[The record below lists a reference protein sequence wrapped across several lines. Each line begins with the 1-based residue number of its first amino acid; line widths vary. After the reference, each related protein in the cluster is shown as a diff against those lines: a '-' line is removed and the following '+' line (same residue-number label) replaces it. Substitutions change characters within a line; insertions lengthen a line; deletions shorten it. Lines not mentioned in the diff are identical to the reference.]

1 MKKINI
7 IILALTFLITVACN
21 SNNEPS
27 GEKSASKSVV
37 PVVKIM
43 NSQLYNQ
50 IKAENKDKVL
60 LITFFA
66 SWCPACN
73 QETPGFVKIYNEY
86 KDKGFQL
93 IGVSVDKTVEDAEK
107 FVKKYDITYPMYLS
121 DAALAKKLNIYY
133 LPTNIIY
140 KPGGGLYDVRSGAMS
155 EERLIGIIKEL
166 TK

>member
-1 MKKINI
+1 MKKINFI
-7 IILALTFLITVACN
+7 ITILILLITLSCN
-21 SNNEPS
+21 SSDKPT
-27 GEKSASKSVV
+27 GEKAAAKSVS

-50 IKAENKDKVL
+50 IKADNKDKVL

-155 EERLIGIIKEL
+155 EERLVGIINEL